1 MLATAGNN
9 HLGGDDFD
17 ARLADWVVG
26 EFKQSNHV
34 DLSRD
39 ATAMQRVREAC
50 EAAKRE
56 LSSTTSTTINL
67 PYITTKGGQPL
78 HLELQVTRAQFEK
91 MCADLVN
98 ATLGPCRQAIADSGL
113 NTIDIGKVLMV
124 GGSSRIPCV
133 QAAVKK
139 LTDATPCTASTL
151 TKAWPWAHVCKQV
164 CWAARWAA

>member
-1 MLATAGNN
+1 MPAYFTDAQRQATKDAGTIAGLNVQRIINEPTSAALAYGVDREEDKAVMVFDLGGGTFDVSVLSISAGFIEVLATAGNN

-78 HLELQVTRAQFEK
+78 HLELQVTRAQFER
-91 MCADLVN
+91 CA
-98 ATLGPCRQAIADSGL
+98 PI
-113 NTIDIGKVLMV
+113 
-124 GGSSRIPCV
+124 
-133 QAAVKK
+133 
-139 LTDATPCTASTL
+139 
-151 TKAWPWAHVCKQV
+151 W
-164 CWAARWAA
+164 